1 MALRVGQAS
10 GYRRPERL
18 DPVGGGFAISVSSRA
33 SAGAN
38 LTRRRRSSFVA
49 LSSLLRQR
57 FPDIDD
63 PAELI
68 SQGEVLVDG
77 APLFNPRAFVR
88 GDAAIKLVRS
98 RPLRGTAKLA
108 HAIQVFGLDL
118 NGLVAVDIGAAA
130 GGFTRA
136 LLDSGVTRVY
146 AVDAGVGQL
155 RGALRSDPRVVNL
168 ERTNL
173 GDLTDEQ
180 VPEVVDI
187 VTMDLS
193 YLAVSAAVPQLDRL
207 RLNAGTALVA
217 LIKPTFELHAGQLAA
232 QPQQIVDAAN
242 EAEGALRRCGWELA
256 GRTASPVLGSRGAVE
271 VLLHAKRD
279 GRPW

>member
-1 MALRVGQAS
+1 
-10 GYRRPERL
+10 
-18 DPVGGGFAISVSSRA
+18 
-33 SAGAN
+33 
-38 LTRRRRSSFVA
+38 LTRRRRSSFVG

-57 FPDIDD
+57 FPDIHD

-68 SQGEVLVDG
+68 SEGEVLVDG
-77 APLFNPRAFVR
+77 APVFNPRAFVR
-88 GDAAIKLVRS
+88 ADAAIKLVRAK
-98 RPLRGTAKLA
+98 PLRGTAKLA
-108 HAIQVFGLDL
+108 HAIDVFGLDVK
-118 NGLVAVDIGAAA
+118 GLVAVDIGAAA

-136 LLDSGVTRVY
+136 LLDAGAARVY

-180 VPEVVDI
+180 VPEVVNL

-207 RLNAGTALVA
+207 RLNAGADLIA
-217 LIKPTFELHAGQLAA
+217 LIKPTFELHSGQLAA
-232 QPQQIVDAAN
+232 EPQQVVDAAD
-242 EAEGALRRCGWELA
+242 EAEGALRRSGWDLA
-256 GRTASPVLGSRGAVE
+256 GRTGSPVLGSRGAVE
-271 VLLHAKRD
+271 VLLHAKRTV
-279 GRPW
+279 RAL